1 MQLAHSRLSAAST
14 TIVTSKGSPQQ
25 AQCGGEMKV
34 SPLQQDRQSVPCRST
49 APAQDR
55 QRGGRI
61 ASSTVRPMPA
71 RERDSDEAK
80 FMALA
85 VLPYAIPVKR
95 PGSRTGHTRSSRCA
109 MRRCLYIRGMDD
121 RDIMTVFDRETVRRH
136 RDRAAAGF
144 PAYDFLFTE
153 IAERLGDRLD
163 DVVRDFP
170 VALDLGCHT
179 GQVGR
184 MLGGRKG
191 IETLVECDLSPAMV
205 RSAGGGLRV
214 AGDEELL
221 PFADSTFDLAISNLS
236 LHWVNDLP
244 GALLQLRRA
253 LKPDG
258 MFMCAMLGG
267 ETLFELRRCL
277 MEAELE
283 LTGGVSARISPFAEV
298 RDAGGLLQRAG
309 FTLPVVDC
317 DTITVTYES
326 AFKLMADL
334 RGMGETNAGLNRRKS
349 PTPRALMIDA
359 ARRYAELYSEPDGRV
374 TATFQILYLAGWAPH
389 ESQQKPMKPGTAQ
402 VRLADALKV
411 GERSVGDNAEP

>member
-1 MQLAHSRLSAAST
+1 MQLAHSRLSAASSA
-14 TIVTSKGSPQQ
+14 IVTSKGSPQQ

-34 SPLQQDRQSVPCRST
+34 SPLQQDRQRVPCRST

-61 ASSTVRPMPA
+61 TSSTVRPMPA

-80 FMALA
+80 LMASA
-85 VLPYAIPVKR
+85 VPPYAGPVKR
-95 PGSRTGHTRSSRCA
+95 PGSRTGRTRSGRCA

-170 VALDLGCHT
+170 MALDLGCHT

-221 PFADSTFDLAISNLS
+221 PFANSSFDLAISNLS

-253 LKPDG
+253 LQ
-258 MFMCAMLGG
+258 A
-267 ETLFELRRCL
+267 RRP
-277 MEAELE
+277 
-283 LTGGVSARISPFAEV
+283 VHR
-298 RDAGGLLQRAG
+298 RDAGRRDAVRIAPLPDGGGTGPDRRRQRPD
-309 FTLPVVDC
+309 LP
-317 DTITVTYES
+317 
-326 AFKLMADL
+326 L
-334 RGMGETNAGLNRRKS
+334 RGGARCRWIASACRLHACPWWIATRSRS
-349 PTPRALMIDA
+349 PTRAP
-359 ARRYAELYSEPDGRV
+359 S
-374 TATFQILYLAGWAPH
+374 
-389 ESQQKPMKPGTAQ
+389 S
-402 VRLADALKV
+402 
-411 GERSVGDNAEP
+411 

>member
-1 MQLAHSRLSAAST
+1 
-14 TIVTSKGSPQQ
+14 
-25 AQCGGEMKV
+25 
-34 SPLQQDRQSVPCRST
+34 
-49 APAQDR
+49 
-55 QRGGRI
+55 
-61 ASSTVRPMPA
+61 VRPKPA
-71 RERDSDEAK
+71 SEETK
-80 FMALA
+80 LMASA
-85 VLPYAIPVKR
+85 VPSYAGPVKR
-95 PGSRTGHTRSSRCA
+95 PGSRTGRTLSGRCA
-109 MRRCLYIRGMDD
+109 ARRCLYIRGMDD

-170 VALDLGCHT
+170 MALDLGCHT

-184 MLGGRKG
+184 VLGGHKG

-205 RSAGGGLRV
+205 RLAGGGLRV

-221 PFADSTFDLAISNLS
+221 PFADSSFDLAISNLS

-258 MFMCAMLGG
+258 LFMGAMLGG
-267 ETLFELRRCL
+267 DTLFELRRCL
-277 MEAELE
+277 MEAELD

-309 FTLPVVDC
+309 FTLPVVDS

-326 AFKLMADL
+326 AFKLMTDL
-334 RGMGETNAGLNRRKS
+334 RGMGETNAGLNRRKH
-349 PTPRALMIDA
+349 PTPRVLMIDA

-374 TATFQILYLAGWAPH
+374 AATFQVLYLAGWAPH

-402 VRLADALKV
+402 IRLADALKAE
-411 GERSVGDNAEP
+411 ERSVWPAGGDKTEP